1 MGFISLSDLRIEY
14 SPCNLAFLESFQ
26 QDCVMKE
33 SKMKES
39 KQLMSELL
47 TVSQIFKDRLFRIP
61 DYQRGYAWEER
72 QIEDLIKDITHI
84 SGKDHKHYTGSIVV
98 AWNEA
103 AGRFDIV
110 DGQQRI
116 TTLII
121 LLNEIKRRNSSRF
134 VEAEHTFINR
144 GNGVFVLELN
154 AESNNFFKEAI
165 LDDRKGFTM
174 DIKSLQNLNA
184 AKEFLSRWVDENA
197 DRLDSIYH
205 TITEKLGFLC
215 FAPERNEEIG
225 IMFEVINNRGKALSE
240 LEKIKNYFI
249 YYSTIH
255 SDGALKDKINSSWG
269 EILKRLNQAGVN
281 RNEDENAFLRNCY
294 IIFHSTNKS
303 KSWYVYDQLKELYPP
318 SIQEGVATNL
328 SQIKRFVDFVH
339 DASRSYAF
347 LWHPTKFTEEYKGS
361 CASEIAMEL
370 KKIRC
375 HPTHASILPLYLAA
389 MSYLYERPEEVL
401 TTLKQLE
408 VLNFRVYVLPNPR
421 TSRIDSHQG
430 QLFQW
435 AHNLFW
441 KKGWISEEGYLEL
454 MTSEAVSAEEDNFGH
469 LKQRLRDFCLRH
481 CPEEVFVQSLTL
493 DWDESYD
500 YYNWSGLRFFLA
512 CYEDYLHKERKES
525 WDIEKILLSNSDAK
539 SEGNAN
545 DYLSKEHIWATNNGS
560 DDFANSIHKRR
571 LGNFVLLGLSANIQL
586 SDNDVADKVEFL
598 EKNATTSMRQVNA
611 LRKILNSAIE
621 LAKSRRSK
629 KTKYYYE
636 DIAKSLIDQRE
647 NELIRFA
654 LKRWNQP
661 DEKMMRFDRVDSFA
675 SSEQG
680 VSKMYFM
687 KSK

>member
-1 MGFISLSDLRIEY
+1 
-14 SPCNLAFLESFQ
+14 
-26 QDCVMKE
+26 MKE

-249 YYSTIH
+249 YYSTIY
-255 SDGALKDKINSSWG
+255 SDGALKNKNNSTEIVQANDAELI
-269 EILKRLNQAGVN
+269 EILGL
-281 RNEDENAFLRNCY
+281 ELRNL
-294 IIFHSTNKS
+294 SSRERNRLQTNGIKVIS
-303 KSWYVYDQLKELYPP
+303 VRKG
-318 SIQEGVATNL
+318 SIVDATNM
-328 SQIKRFVDFVH
+328 RPDFIITRVNNQ
-339 DASRSYAF
+339 
-347 LWHPTKFTEEYKGS
+347 KVGS
-361 CASEIAMEL
+361 
-370 KKIRC
+370 
-375 HPTHASILPLYLAA
+375 T
-389 MSYLYERPEEVL
+389 
-401 TTLKQLE
+401 
-408 VLNFRVYVLPNPR
+408 
-421 TSRIDSHQG
+421 G
-430 QLFQW
+430 QL
-435 AHNLFW
+435 
-441 KKGWISEEGYLEL
+441 
-454 MTSEAVSAEEDNFGH
+454 VS
-469 LKQRLRDFCLRH
+469 
-481 CPEEVFVQSLTL
+481 
-493 DWDESYD
+493 
-500 YYNWSGLRFFLA
+500 
-512 CYEDYLHKERKES
+512 
-525 WDIEKILLSNSDAK
+525 
-539 SEGNAN
+539 
-545 DYLSKEHIWATNNGS
+545 
-560 DDFANSIHKRR
+560 
-571 LGNFVLLGLSANIQL
+571 
-586 SDNDVADKVEFL
+586 
-598 EKNATTSMRQVNA
+598 A
-611 LRKILNSAIE
+611 LRKA
-621 LAKSRRSK
+621 AGSRVTLRGFYEGDRDP
-629 KTKYYYE
+629 YYYVFNLQE
-636 DIAKSLIDQRE
+636 
-647 NELIRFA
+647 
-654 LKRWNQP
+654 
-661 DEKMMRFDRVDSFA
+661 
-675 SSEQG
+675 
-680 VSKMYFM
+680 
-687 KSK
+687 